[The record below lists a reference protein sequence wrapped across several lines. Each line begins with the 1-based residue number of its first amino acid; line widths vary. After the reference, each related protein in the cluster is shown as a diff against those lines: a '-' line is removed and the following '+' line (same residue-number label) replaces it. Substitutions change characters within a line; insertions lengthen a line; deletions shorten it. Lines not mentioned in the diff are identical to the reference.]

1 MVATVTRCA
10 FVVPGEPVPKP
21 RQTQADRW
29 KQRAPV
35 VRYRQFAD
43 LLRLY
48 AGRHQW
54 REVEGMRYSLAV
66 RFVLPFPKAASARRR
81 DTDAGSPH
89 LVKPDTSNLLKAVED
104 ALFLHDQAIWSVTAQ
119 KYYDDGRGP
128 RTEITIEWEEL

>member
-1 MVATVTRCA
+1 MSLVTRCA

-66 RFVLPFPKAASARRR
+66 RFVLPFPKTASAQCLL
-81 DTDAGSPH
+81 TSAPSPIADAQLQELH
-89 LVKPDTSNLLKAVED
+89 IRVAKPKT
-104 ALFLHDQAIWSVTAQ
+104 
-119 KYYDDGRGP
+119 
-128 RTEITIEWEEL
+128 